1 MIPGRKTIA
10 VDKDLADK
18 LAQLAKE
25 EGKTIFSIINDLIKN
40 ELEVAELFNESCSEI
55 IKKYQ
60 ELMLARDIGL
70 CLMPRSVSNAAYAVA
85 FKDGYDQ
92 AILNEYKKWG
102 EWLGTYLKTR
112 FPSKE
117 IEALY
122 GILNVIYW
130 KDANLELDLR
140 PEGDLEPKQVIIRIF
155 GSAVKE
161 EFSSCI
167 AVACEQIFKAMGYKL
182 VEQDILKG
190 ICKLEFQK

>member
-10 VDKDLADK
+10 VDKDLADR

-25 EGKTIFSIINDLIKN
+25 EGKTIFSIINELIKN
-40 ELEVAELFNESCSEI
+40 ELEATELFKESCSEI
-55 IKKYQ
+55 IKKHQ

-70 CLMPRSVSNAAYAVA
+70 CLMPRSVSNAVYAVA

-112 FPSKE
+112 FPGKE

-130 KDANLELDLR
+130 KDANLELDLH
-140 PEGDLEPKQVIIRIF
+140 PEGDPEPKRVIIRIF

-167 AVACEQIFKAMGYKL
+167 SVTCEQIFKTLGYKL